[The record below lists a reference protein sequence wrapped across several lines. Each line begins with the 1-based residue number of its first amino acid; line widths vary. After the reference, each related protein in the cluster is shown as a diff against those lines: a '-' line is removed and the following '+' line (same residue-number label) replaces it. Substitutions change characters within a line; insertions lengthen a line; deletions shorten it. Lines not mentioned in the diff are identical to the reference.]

1 MEQYTGFS
9 AHASLALIAEWTKS
23 NCIWEELS
31 AQVHIRQKTIKHSPC
46 EKLKDLLIN
55 MWAGGERVSSIN
67 NLRLA
72 KRSMRPRLKT
82 SVRWKDL

>member
-55 MWAGGERVSSIN
+55 LWAGGERVSSIN
-67 NLRLA
+67 NLLRTDEGLQRLFGRNA
-72 KRSMRPRLKT
+72 QC
-82 SVRWKDL
+82 DFC